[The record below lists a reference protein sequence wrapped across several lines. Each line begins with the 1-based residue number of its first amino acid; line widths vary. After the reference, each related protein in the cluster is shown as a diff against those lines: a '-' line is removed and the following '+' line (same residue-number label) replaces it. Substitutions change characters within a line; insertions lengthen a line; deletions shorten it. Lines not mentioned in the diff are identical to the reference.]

1 MLLKIN
7 PKNILH
13 HSFIS
18 SRIFFTKNAMHIK
31 AKKKKKKKSKSSK
44 TPTFPETTI
53 KTLIFCRDVPL
64 YSFNFYKMWSY
75 CTFSEYFL
83 KNKQ

>member
-31 AKKKKKKKSKSSK
+31 AKKKKKQ
-44 TPTFPETTI
+44 
-53 KTLIFCRDVPL
+53 
-64 YSFNFYKMWSY
+64 
-75 CTFSEYFL
+75 
-83 KNKQ
+83 KQQNTHLSRNNH

>member
-31 AKKKKKKKSKSSK
+31 AKKKKAKAAKHPPFQKQ
-44 TPTFPETTI
+44 
-53 KTLIFCRDVPL
+53 PL
-64 YSFNFYKMWSY
+64 KP
-75 CTFSEYFL
+75 
-83 KNKQ
+83 